1 MPTVG
6 QSAPD
11 FELLNQDGETVRLS
25 DYRGS
30 RVIIFAFPKAN
41 TMGCNNQAC
50 SFRDV
55 FPQIESHN
63 AVVLGVSSDS
73 VDVLAAWKERKS
85 LQYDLLSDPDH
96 TMLNAWDA
104 WGFTLLFIKLPIS
117 ATRSYWVIDEH
128 GILVDQQI
136 GVRPQESVD
145 KALAAV
151 ERLGEMR
158 KRKERQR

>member
-6 QSAPD
+6 QAAPN
-11 FELLNQDGETVRLS
+11 FELLNQDGKTVRLS
-25 DYRGS
+25 DFRGR

-63 AVVLGVSSDS
+63 TVVLGVSSDR
-73 VDVLAAWKERKS
+73 VDVLASWKRRQK

-96 TMLNAWDA
+96 KMLEAWDA
-104 WGFTLLFIKLPIS
+104 WGFNLFVIKLPIS

-136 GVRPQESVD
+136 GVRPQASVD

-151 ERLGEMR
+151 EGLSQAG
-158 KRKERQR
+158 

>member
-1 MPTVG
+1 MPIVG
-6 QSAPD
+6 EMAPD
-11 FELLNQDGETVRLS
+11 FELLNQDGDAVKLS
-25 DYRGS
+25 QHRGK
-30 RVIIFAFPKAN
+30 RVVIFAFPKAN

-55 FPQIESHN
+55 FPQIKAQN

-73 VDVLAAWKERKS
+73 VAVLAGWKKRQQ

-96 TMLNAWDA
+96 KMLEAWDA
-104 WGFTLLFIKLPIS
+104 WGFNLFIVKLPIS
-117 ATRSYWVIDEH
+117 ATRSYWVIDEA

-136 GVRPQESVD
+136 GVRPRESVE

-151 ERLGEMR
+151 DRLNAR
-158 KRKERQR
+158 L

>member
-1 MPTVG
+1 MLQVG
-6 QSAPD
+6 QAAPD
-11 FELLNQDGETVRLS
+11 FELLNQDGQAVRLS
-25 DYRGS
+25 DFRGL

-50 SFRDV
+50 AFRDI

-63 AVVLGVSSDS
+63 ALVLGVSSDS
-73 VDVLAAWKERKS
+73 VEVLAGWKQRKQ

-96 TMLNAWDA
+96 KMLDAWNAW
-104 WGFTLLFIKLPIS
+104 GLNLFVIKLPIS
-117 ATRSYWVIDEH
+117 ATRSYWVIDEN
-128 GILVDQQI
+128 GILVEQQI

-151 ERLGEMR
+151 SRMAR
-158 KRKERQR
+158 SV

>member
-6 QSAPD
+6 QAAPD
-11 FELLNQDGETVRLS
+11 FELLNQDGKSVRLS
-25 DYRGS
+25 DFRGR

-41 TMGCNNQAC
+41 TMACNNQAC

-55 FPQIESHN
+55 YPQIESHS
-63 AVVLGVSSDS
+63 AVVLGVSADS
-73 VDVLAAWKERKS
+73 VDLLAGWKRRQK

-96 TMLNAWDA
+96 KMLEAWEA
-104 WGFTLLFIKLPIS
+104 WGFNLFIIKLPIA

-136 GVRPQESVD
+136 GVRPKESVD

-151 ERLGEMR
+151 EGLDRAG
-158 KRKERQR
+158 

>member
-1 MPTVG
+1 MPKVG
-6 QSAPD
+6 AAAPD
-11 FELLNQDGETVRLS
+11 FELLNHAGQRVRLS
-25 DYRGS
+25 DYRGK

-55 FPQIESHN
+55 FPQIEAHN

-73 VDVLAAWKERKS
+73 VDVLAGWKRRQQ

-96 TMLNAWDA
+96 QMLDAWDA
-104 WGFTLLFIKLPIS
+104 WGFKLFVIKLPIS

-128 GILVDQQI
+128 GTLIDQQI
-136 GVRPQESVD
+136 GVRPKESVD

-151 ERLGEMR
+151 AALPAIG
-158 KRKERQR
+158 

>member
-1 MPTVG
+1 MKEQPLC
-6 QSAPD
+6 QRLEKRRPS
-11 FELLNQDGETVRLS
+11 LNCLNQDGQSVRLS
-25 DYRGS
+25 DFRGS

-55 FPQIESHN
+55 FPQIEARN

-73 VDVLAAWKERKS
+73 VETLAGWKRRQR

-96 TMLNAWDA
+96 KMLDAWDA
-104 WGFTLLFIKLPIS
+104 WGFKLFIIKLPIS

-151 ERLGEMR
+151 ERLAAAG
-158 KRKERQR
+158 

>member
-1 MPTVG
+1 MPTIG
-6 QSAPD
+6 QAAPD
-11 FELLNQDGETVRLS
+11 FELLNQDGIPVRLS
-25 DYRGS
+25 DFRGR

-55 FPQIESHN
+55 FPRIESHK

-73 VDVLAAWKERKS
+73 VDVLAGWKRRQK
-85 LQYDLLSDPDH
+85 LPYDLLSDPDH
-96 TMLNAWDA
+96 QMLDAWDA
-104 WGFTLLFIKLPIS
+104 WGFKLFVIKLPIS
-117 ATRSYWVIDEH
+117 ATRSYWVIDER
-128 GILVDQQI
+128 GILVAQQI

-151 ERLGEMR
+151 ESLSRDG
-158 KRKERQR
+158 

>member
-1 MPTVG
+1 MPTIG
-6 QSAPD
+6 QAAPD
-11 FELLNQDGETVRLS
+11 FELRNQDGKTVRLS
-25 DYRGS
+25 DFRGR

-50 SFRDV
+50 AFRDV
-55 FPQIESHN
+55 FPQIESLN

-73 VDVLAAWKERKS
+73 VDALASWKRRQN

-96 TMLNAWDA
+96 KMLEAWDA
-104 WGFTLLFIKLPIS
+104 WGFKLFVIKLPIS

-128 GILVDQQI
+128 GALIDQQI

-151 ERLGEMR
+151 DRLSQAG
-158 KRKERQR
+158 

>member
-1 MPTVG
+1 MPTIG
-6 QSAPD
+6 QAAPD
-11 FELLNQDGETVRLS
+11 FELLNQDGKPVRLS

-55 FPQIESHN
+55 FPQIEAHN

-73 VDVLAAWKERKS
+73 VDVLAGWKRRQK

-96 TMLNAWDA
+96 KMLDAWDA
-104 WGFTLLFIKLPIS
+104 WGFKLFVITLPIS
-117 ATRSYWVIDEH
+117 ATRSYWVINEH
-128 GILVDQQI
+128 GILVDMQI

-151 ERLGEMR
+151 ERLSRAG
-158 KRKERQR
+158 

>member
-6 QSAPD
+6 QAAPD
-11 FELLNQDGETVRLS
+11 FELLNQEGQTVRLS
-25 DYRGS
+25 DYRGK

-55 FPQIESHN
+55 FPQIESRN

-73 VDVLAAWKERKS
+73 VEALAGWKRRQN

-96 TMLNAWDA
+96 QMLEAWDA
-104 WGFTLLFIKLPIS
+104 WGFRLLVIKLPIS

-128 GILVDQQI
+128 GTLVDQQI
-136 GVRPQESVD
+136 GVRPKESVD

-151 ERLGEMR
+151 ESLAPR
-158 KRKERQR
+158 

>member
-1 MPTVG
+1 MPIVG
-6 QSAPD
+6 QTGPD
-11 FELLNQDGETVRLS
+11 FELLNQDGQVVRLS
-25 DYRGS
+25 DFRGR

-50 SFRDV
+50 SFRDI
-55 FPQIESHN
+55 FPKIESHN

-73 VDVLAAWKERKS
+73 VEELAGWKKRKQ

-96 TMLNAWDA
+96 KMLDAWDA
-104 WGFTLLFIKLPIS
+104 WGLKLFIIKLPIS

-128 GILVDQQI
+128 GILADQQI
-136 GVRPQESVD
+136 GVRPQESVN

-151 ERLGEMR
+151 ERLAAAG
-158 KRKERQR
+158 

>member
-6 QSAPD
+6 QAAPE

-25 DYRGS
+25 DYRGR

-55 FPQIESHN
+55 FPQIEARN
-63 AVVLGVSSDS
+63 ADVLGVSSDS
-73 VDVLAAWKERKS
+73 VETLAAWKQRQG

-96 TMLNAWDA
+96 RMLDDWDA
-104 WGFTLLFIKLPIS
+104 WGFNLFSVIKLPIS
-117 ATRSYWVIDEH
+117 ATRSYWVIDED

-151 ERLGEMR
+151 ARLA
-158 KRKERQR
+158 

>member
-6 QSAPD
+6 AAAPD
-11 FELLNQDGETVRLS
+11 FELLNQDGDTVRLS
-25 DYRGS
+25 DFRGK

-41 TMGCNNQAC
+41 TFGCNNQAC
-50 SFRDV
+50 SFRDA

-63 AVVLGVSSDS
+63 AVVLGVSADS
-73 VDVLAAWKERKS
+73 VEVLAGWKRRQQ

-96 TMLNAWDA
+96 KMLDAWDA
-104 WGFTLLFIKLPIS
+104 WGFKLFVIKLPIS
-117 ATRSYWVIDEH
+117 ATRSYWVIDEN

-136 GVRPQESVD
+136 GVRPKESVD

-151 ERLGEMR
+151 EGLPSRTE
-158 KRKERQR
+158 